1 MKKGLLSL
9 ILVMFVITL
18 PTKLWAADVNIKV
31 YPTKEQKI
39 TGFGAACCDGAI
51 KPYGDDTQPVSLLY
65 GTESKIGLNI
75 MRMEISPHFASQA
88 DGWGDYDWNGSLPSA
103 KIVKQRG
110 GIVFGTPWSPP
121 ADYKTNGS
129 ILGGK
134 SDDQGNVEGK
144 LREDCYDKF
153 FPWLNSFLE
162 WMHNNGVDVDAVSI
176 QNEPDWWVS
185 YSGCLYDPEDQV
197 NLVKNYAHML
207 DRETYKGVRLISA
220 EPLAFN
226 PTYSNMLLRDSTTR
240 KHIDIIAGH
249 LYGDPPLNN
258 MKSAATLAR
267 QYDKEVWM
275 TEHSVSDNIGNRLP
289 NWHEQLLFAEEL
301 NESMLAGCTAYIYW
315 SMRAPWAFVGTGDS
329 QYGTENKEN
338 ELLPRAFVM
347 SHFSKHLTGSTRLTT
362 SEDMTSGSEAASEF
376 SAYIKGDSL
385 IVIAIDTTGVAKN
398 IQITLP
404 YKVKSGMRYLST
416 SNESLYQKEAIA
428 IAEPIDELTLDIPAG
443 SLSTFIFQIGHE
455 PYAVLDGTTLTFY
468 YDDQKEARGG
478 MDVGPFTVPGD
489 RRWESVAAS
498 VTTVKFD
505 ESMANCTSLTSTA
518 YWFYGFQTLTTVTG
532 IGNLKT
538 DNVTDMQYM
547 FHDCNVLTSIDVT
560 GFNTTNVTNMRGMF
574 YKCQQLQSIDLSSF
588 NTALVTDMSW
598 MFYGC
603 NALTKIYAGS
613 EWTAEGVVTD
623 EDNAMFM
630 NCTKLVG
637 GAGTT
642 YDETHADHTYAHI
655 DGGPNS
661 QTPGYFTAKSTASNL
676 EIFSVDKTVTYVP
689 NQSITPTPSITM
701 TPGNDAEWLTDLAI
715 GLTNTTTGESDDPLQ
730 FTASIYYPNST
741 ETFSFLDALRGT
753 LNPKDGDLTTNS
765 ETGEVTNSGKVYNP
779 SDKNLPKSG
788 AYIIYEALQNG
799 SLIIPIRVTA
809 DKSLFVVTAD
819 GSLVLDMQFKDAAGT
834 TQVFKTDPLCSVSS
848 EYISGFISLNVE
860 AGQKY
865 YVFCNASRPRIAGY
879 IFSPDPITID
889 PATMADVKSVL
900 NTEPYAVLDGTTLYF
915 YYDDQKSARGGMDIG
930 PFASSSD
937 RGWDGYV
944 ENIKSVEFDQSFSN
958 CTSITSTALW
968 FVNCYQLETITNLN
982 YLNTENVTSMK
993 EMFSDCSGLTSLDVS
1008 NFNTGKVTDMYHL
1021 FSNCQQV
1028 TSLDVKDFNTAN
1040 VTNMGHMFAGCSEL
1054 TSLDVRNFNT
1064 SNVTDMEQMFYNCSK
1079 VTNLDLSN
1087 FNTSN
1092 VTTMYQMFVNCSGL
1106 TRLDLGKFNTS
1117 NVTNMGE
1124 MFTGCSGLTYLNLSS
1139 FNTSQVTYMGGMFNN
1154 CSSLTSLDV
1163 SNFNTSNVTNM
1174 FGLFLG
1180 CKQLTTLDLSNFE
1193 TTKTTDM
1200 SVMFASASQ
1209 LKTIYVGSGWN
1220 VSNVRLSDN
1229 MFLNCASLVG
1239 GAGTVFDENHVD
1251 HTYARID
1258 GGTSAPGYFTE
1269 KNAANPSTDEHNLYP
1284 AKNIVWDDIT
1294 WKNAHN
1300 SRDKDNNYMPFLM
1313 GSGLGY
1319 KTLLAES
1326 FYSEEQ
1332 GANITRPYYTY
1343 VDYEAGETGVPGYGL
1358 YYRFTPKTSGQ
1369 LRFNTWVNKGNRKT
1383 FVVKGSTGAA
1393 LEPYVDYTFDGYVNG
1408 QNNITDGVSYP
1419 IYFTADEI
1427 KARHDESGTV
1437 NKYVVDKGNQIFW
1450 GWITLN
1456 VEAGESYY
1464 IYQQTSQLGFGG
1476 YDFIP
1481 TGGTAESYVSC
1492 IRSTT
1497 DDTFALSSEFAAVVD
1512 ENGKATNVT
1521 ERGSFV
1527 RFGTTNMDVEALG
1540 SSTPISVEADLDIQ
1554 PYAVLSD
1561 NNTVL
1566 TFYYDDQ
1573 KSARGGMDI
1582 GPFAYLEHGFG
1593 ESQRPWHDVRESIVY
1608 AVIDPSMSQYT
1619 SLVSTGWWFYGCKNL
1634 KSVSGWE
1641 NLYPL
1646 NIVDMWGTFEY
1657 CSSLPSDPAA
1667 GGPDFSNFY
1676 SNSLKRTVAMFHGC
1690 TSMTSLDLSA
1700 LNTSNV
1706 TENEGMFEGC
1716 TALTTIYVGS
1726 GWDMSN
1732 ATDNW
1737 VDNMFSGCTSLVG
1750 GAGTRYDANNIGT
1763 SYAHIDGG
1771 VDNPGYLTELIRKPL
1786 TAADYFEWTGM
1797 KANATKKSESPYP
1810 NCYYILGQSA
1820 EIPYGEPDVNPYTYA
1835 DVSMY
1840 DRLEVTATGN
1850 TPRIL
1855 LNRDSV
1861 GGQWNEDESLSHM
1874 IESTQRGWS
1883 SKYFSHSGNVW
1894 TVDLKQIVADKGFA
1908 HLNAIKGDSWS
1919 AVTVIKIELV
1929 KINSTATAGN
1939 ATFDDHLGVLTVEGD
1954 LTMQQAVEQAGGR
1967 QPIAER
1973 IRSIVWN
1980 SSVVLTESDLD
1991 GFTNPNMLIFVG
2003 NKDKTTLT
2011 RNNVVIEG
2019 KARKVV
2025 LSDVASGNGD
2035 FWCPQEFFAD
2045 SIIYT
2050 HNYKQA
2056 TEIGVSRGWETIALP
2071 FDVQTITHEKNGVI
2085 APFGSSASDKHFW
2098 LRTLVDEQGLARAT
2112 KIEANHAY
2120 LISMPNNGKYPAEYN
2135 LAGNVTFATA
2145 GVVVPETI
2153 YRASQL
2159 TTDNG
2164 RIILMPNFLR
2174 LYASEYYYVLNVG
2187 EARGG
2192 HPEGSVFE
2200 VNYREALPFQAF
2212 TYHEGNQNPS
2222 RFISLDELMEGTTGI
2237 ETIEQPQWSGAEQ
2250 WWSIDGRKLN
2260 GKPSQKGV
2268 YIRNGK
2274 KVVVKATF

>member
-1 MKKGLLSL
+1 MKHTKIYHITARFLL
-9 ILVMFVITL
+9 
-18 PTKLWAADVNIKV
+18 
-31 YPTKEQKI
+31 
-39 TGFGAACCDGAI
+39 
-51 KPYGDDTQPVSLLY
+51 
-65 GTESKIGLNI
+65 
-75 MRMEISPHFASQA
+75 
-88 DGWGDYDWNGSLPSA
+88 
-103 KIVKQRG
+103 
-110 GIVFGTPWSPP
+110 
-121 ADYKTNGS
+121 
-129 ILGGK
+129 
-134 SDDQGNVEGK
+134 
-144 LREDCYDKF
+144 
-153 FPWLNSFLE
+153 
-162 WMHNNGVDVDAVSI
+162 
-176 QNEPDWWVS
+176 
-185 YSGCLYDPEDQV
+185 
-197 NLVKNYAHML
+197 
-207 DRETYKGVRLISA
+207 
-220 EPLAFN
+220 
-226 PTYSNMLLRDSTTR
+226 
-240 KHIDIIAGH
+240 
-249 LYGDPPLNN
+249 
-258 MKSAATLAR
+258 AATLLAVSWTSATAAETAVPYAR
-267 QYDKEVWM
+267 IENDELVFYYDG
-275 TEHSVSDNIGNRLP
+275 NITDTDWAIVGFQNPESRG
-289 NWHEQLLFAEEL
+289 WHESASSIAGVRFDDSFKSYAPTVASYWFYGMSQVQTIDLSEIDMSQL
-301 NESMLAGCTAYIYW
+301 
-315 SMRAPWAFVGTGDS
+315 
-329 QYGTENKEN
+329 TEADGMFQNC
-338 ELLPRAFVM
+338 
-347 SHFSKHLTGSTRLTT
+347 TRLTT
-362 SEDMTSGSEAASEF
+362 IYVNESWPAAEATVTPGGSTSSVTGVDMFNGCRSLVGGSNTAYDGQYTGYSYAHIDGGVDYPGYFTAKSTSVDPNFHIYICFGQSNMEGNAQWEAQDEGNVDSRFQMLATCDFTSPQRSMGNWYTAECPIVSPDGRLGPTDYFGRTMVANLPNNKIGVIAVAMGGSPIEAFDKDLYQQKIADNSNEWWALLAQRHYGGNPYGRIIEMAKKAQEVGVIKGILLHQGESNNADPNWPTMVKKIYEDMLTDLGLQAAEVPLFVGEMLYEDMGGGCYAHNTIIEKIPEVIPTGHVVSAKGLPGNNTDVWHF
-376 SAYIKGDSL
+376 SAAGYRTFGK
-385 IVIAIDTTGVAKN
+385 
-398 IQITLP
+398 
-404 YKVKSGMRYLST
+404 RYA
-416 SNESLYQKEAIA
+416 KEALNVVYNINP
-428 IAEPIDELTLDIPAG
+428 EIDDPYLA
-443 SLSTFIFQIGHE
+443 E
-455 PYAVLDGTTLTFY
+455 PYAALNDNNTTVTFY
-468 YDDQKEARGG
+468 YDGKKTSRSNVRDYESWRTNRIEHNLAKEVNDVVVTLSDNVVASSQSIVVDLAQQEFTNQQLLNDVSITLTDGTTITFCNYEGSNNPTFYTATNGVRFYAKNYMTIRSSASPIAKVVLTCDSYNGTAYVGNEQLYGSAIGPSLTIKNDYDSNSGGTQLRVKTIEIFYAQDNLAR
-478 MDVGPFTVPGD
+478 
-489 RRWESVAAS
+489 E
-498 VTTVKFD
+498 VKNVVFD
-505 ESMANCTSLTSTA
+505 ESFANYTTLTSTNGL
-518 YWFYGFQTLTTVTG
+518 FKGLESLESISG
-532 IGNLKT
+532 LENLKT
-538 DNVTDMQYM
+538 DNVTDMADM
-547 FHDCNVLTSIDVT
+547 FHACLSLTSLDLRALKT
-560 GFNTTNVTNMRGMF
+560 DNVTDMHTMF
-574 YKCQQLQSIDLSSF
+574 LACSSLSSLNLNSF
-588 NTALVTDMSW
+588 NTAKVTNMNGMFYNCSSLTSLNLSGFKTDNVTRMDW
-598 MFYGC
+598 MFYG
-603 NALTKIYAGS
+603 
-613 EWTAEGVVTD
+613 
-623 EDNAMFM
+623 
-630 NCTKLVG
+630 
-637 GAGTT
+637 
-642 YDETHADHTYAHI
+642 
-655 DGGPNS
+655 
-661 QTPGYFTAKSTASNL
+661 
-676 EIFSVDKTVTYVP
+676 
-689 NQSITPTPSITM
+689 
-701 TPGNDAEWLTDLAI
+701 
-715 GLTNTTTGESDDPLQ
+715 
-730 FTASIYYPNST
+730 
-741 ETFSFLDALRGT
+741 
-753 LNPKDGDLTTNS
+753 
-765 ETGEVTNSGKVYNP
+765 
-779 SDKNLPKSG
+779 
-788 AYIIYEALQNG
+788 
-799 SLIIPIRVTA
+799 
-809 DKSLFVVTAD
+809 
-819 GSLVLDMQFKDAAGT
+819 
-834 TQVFKTDPLCSVSS
+834 
-848 EYISGFISLNVE
+848 
-860 AGQKY
+860 
-865 YVFCNASRPRIAGY
+865 
-879 IFSPDPITID
+879 
-889 PATMADVKSVL
+889 
-900 NTEPYAVLDGTTLYF
+900 
-915 YYDDQKSARGGMDIG
+915 
-930 PFASSSD
+930 
-937 RGWDGYV
+937 
-944 ENIKSVEFDQSFSN
+944 
-958 CTSITSTALW
+958 
-968 FVNCYQLETITNLN
+968 
-982 YLNTENVTSMK
+982 
-993 EMFSDCSGLTSLDVS
+993 CSGLTSLDLK
-1008 NFNTGKVTDMYHL
+1008 NFNTV
-1021 FSNCQQV
+1021 
-1028 TSLDVKDFNTAN
+1028 
-1040 VTNMGHMFAGCSEL
+1040 
-1054 TSLDVRNFNT
+1054 
-1064 SNVTDMEQMFYNCSK
+1064 NVTDMTFMFDGCSSLK
-1079 VTNLDLSN
+1079 SLDVSG
-1087 FNTSN
+1087 FKTDN
-1092 VTTMYQMFVNCSGL
+1092 VTRMH
-1106 TRLDLGKFNTS
+1106 
-1117 NVTNMGE
+1117 
-1124 MFTGCSGLTYLNLSS
+1124 
-1139 FNTSQVTYMGGMFNN
+1139 GMFFN

-1163 SNFNTSNVTNM
+1163 SHFNTQNVTDMGGMFSFCTSLTSLDVTGFNTQNVTNVAMM
-1174 FGLFLG
+1174 FNG
-1180 CKQLTTLDLSNFE
+1180 CSSLTTLNLSGFKTYNVTEMGGMFFACSGLTSLDLSGFN
-1193 TTKTTDM
+1193 TTNVMNMQGMFYGCFGLTSLDLSSFNTAKVTDM
-1200 SVMFASASQ
+1200 ENMFYDCSN
-1209 LKTIYVGSGWN
+1209 LTTIYVGNGWSTTN
-1220 VSNVRLSDN
+1220 VTESAE
-1229 MFLNCASLVG
+1229 MFNGCTSLEG
-1239 GAGTVFDENHVD
+1239 GAGTTYDAS
-1251 HTYARID
+1251 HTDAEYARID
-1258 GGTSAPGYFTE
+1258 GGTSAPGYFTD
-1269 KNAANPSTDEHNLYP
+1269 KNATNPSTDEHNLYP
-1284 AKNIVWDDIT
+1284 AKNIVWGDIT

-1358 YYRFTPKTSGQ
+1358 YYKFTPKTSGQ

-1383 FVVKGSTGAA
+1383 FVVKESTGAA
-1393 LEPYVDYTFDGYVNG
+1393 LEPYVDYTFDGYVTG

-1481 TGGTAESYVSC
+1481 TGGTTESYVSC

-1716 TALTTIYVGS
+1716 SALTTIYVGS

-1737 VDNMFSGCTSLVG
+1737 IDNMFSGCTSLVG

-1835 DVSMY
+1835 DLSAY

-1861 GGQWNEDESLSHM
+1861 GGQWNEDEALSHM

-1939 ATFDDHLGVLTVEGD
+1939 STFDDHLGVLTVEGD

-1967 QPIAER
+1967 QPLAER
-1973 IRSIVWN
+1973 ITSLIWN

-2019 KARKVV
+2019 RARKVV
-2025 LSDVASGNGD
+2025 LRDVASGNGD
-2035 FWCPQEFFAD
+2035 FHCPQEFFAD

-2174 LYASEYYYVLNVG
+2174 NDATPYYYVLNVG

-2200 VNYREALPFQAF
+2200 VNYREVLPFQAF
-2212 TYHEGNQNPS
+2212 TYHEGGQNPS

>member
-1 MKKGLLSL
+1 MRRLFLFLWL
-9 ILVMFVITL
+9 IALPGILAMAQSTL
-18 PTKLWAADVNIKV
+18 PAQQCEVWFDDSYTSVQHFAVTSNRVELNISIAELPIGLHSCSIRLQNDEGQWGGITRQLFYNAPENAIAGYEYWIDQDYANHQMVTQRTAPSTLAIDLSTLTAGLHYLNFRMLGADNEKGGLARYMFYYQPSAANLQAVEYWIDEDTSSAQRQQVTEGSVTFSFDISTLSTGSHTLNVQGITPSGAYASLQNFDFDVTENSTAPYARILNDTLTFYYDENKTDKDYTIETFQNPQECPWYQSAASIKGV
-31 YPTKEQKI
+31 TFTESFKNYTPTSTAFWFYGMEQLETLDLSNLTMTNVTNTSGMFTNCSALTTI
-39 TGFGAACCDGAI
+39 TVNDTWPAQNGAEGTVSPDGSTSSVTGSDMFNGCRSLKGGAGTEYDDSHVDYAYAHI
-51 KPYGDDTQPVSLLY
+51 DGGENNPGYFTASSTSDGWVTNGNFEGDDYSSFVYKLNGEETEIAVTAQDVVTDSEDATNHCLKVTTSPYPQNSWDCQFFVKFNKAIPKGETIHISLRAKASDAVNMAY
-65 GTESKIGLNI
+65 EQQEEPFVYITTEGTLDLSTTWNTYQL
-75 MRMEISPHFASQA
+75 EITSQSDSFKTLA
-88 DGWGDYDWNGSLPSA
+88 FHLDGREKEKVDFYFDDITVTVDG
-103 KIVKQRG
+103 VQ
-110 GIVFGTPWSPP
+110 
-121 ADYKTNGS
+121 TNG
-129 ILGGK
+129 
-134 SDDQGNVEGK
+134 E
-144 LREDCYDKF
+144 
-153 FPWLNSFLE
+153 
-162 WMHNNGVDVDAVSI
+162 
-176 QNEPDWWVS
+176 
-185 YSGCLYDPEDQV
+185 
-197 NLVKNYAHML
+197 
-207 DRETYKGVRLISA
+207 
-220 EPLAFN
+220 
-226 PTYSNMLLRDSTTR
+226 
-240 KHIDIIAGH
+240 
-249 LYGDPPLNN
+249 
-258 MKSAATLAR
+258 
-267 QYDKEVWM
+267 
-275 TEHSVSDNIGNRLP
+275 
-289 NWHEQLLFAEEL
+289 
-301 NESMLAGCTAYIYW
+301 
-315 SMRAPWAFVGTGDS
+315 
-329 QYGTENKEN
+329 
-338 ELLPRAFVM
+338 
-347 SHFSKHLTGSTRLTT
+347 
-362 SEDMTSGSEAASEF
+362 
-376 SAYIKGDSL
+376 
-385 IVIAIDTTGVAKN
+385 
-398 IQITLP
+398 
-404 YKVKSGMRYLST
+404 
-416 SNESLYQKEAIA
+416 
-428 IAEPIDELTLDIPAG
+428 
-443 SLSTFIFQIGHE
+443 E
-455 PYAVLDGTTLTFY
+455 PYAVLSDNGSVVTDSEGTTLSGKTLTFY
-468 YDDQKEARGG
+468 YDDQKVVRGG
-478 MDVGPFTVPGD
+478 MEVKPFQIGTYNGVWGVNSGWND
-489 RRWESVAAS
+489 QAKAI
-498 VTTVKFD
+498 TTVEFD
-505 ESMANCTSLTSTA
+505 ESFANCTTLTSTD
-518 YWFYGFQTLTTVTG
+518 YWFYSFSNLTTVRN
-532 IGNLKT
+532 IENLKT
-538 DNVTDMQYM
+538 
-547 FHDCNVLTSIDVT
+547 
-560 GFNTTNVTNMRGMF
+560 
-574 YKCQQLQSIDLSSF
+574 
-588 NTALVTDMSW
+588 
-598 MFYGC
+598 
-603 NALTKIYAGS
+603 
-613 EWTAEGVVTD
+613 
-623 EDNAMFM
+623 
-630 NCTKLVG
+630 
-637 GAGTT
+637 
-642 YDETHADHTYAHI
+642 
-655 DGGPNS
+655 P
-661 QTPGYFTAKSTASNL
+661 
-676 EIFSVDKTVTYVP
+676 
-689 NQSITPTPSITM
+689 
-701 TPGNDAEWLTDLAI
+701 
-715 GLTNTTTGESDDPLQ
+715 
-730 FTASIYYPNST
+730 
-741 ETFSFLDALRGT
+741 
-753 LNPKDGDLTTNS
+753 
-765 ETGEVTNSGKVYNP
+765 
-779 SDKNLPKSG
+779 
-788 AYIIYEALQNG
+788 
-799 SLIIPIRVTA
+799 
-809 DKSLFVVTAD
+809 
-819 GSLVLDMQFKDAAGT
+819 
-834 TQVFKTDPLCSVSS
+834 
-848 EYISGFISLNVE
+848 
-860 AGQKY
+860 
-865 YVFCNASRPRIAGY
+865 
-879 IFSPDPITID
+879 
-889 PATMADVKSVL
+889 
-900 NTEPYAVLDGTTLYF
+900 
-915 YYDDQKSARGGMDIG
+915 
-930 PFASSSD
+930 
-937 RGWDGYV
+937 
-944 ENIKSVEFDQSFSN
+944 
-958 CTSITSTALW
+958 
-968 FVNCYQLETITNLN
+968 
-982 YLNTENVTSMK
+982 
-993 EMFSDCSGLTSLDVS
+993 
-1008 NFNTGKVTDMYHL
+1008 
-1021 FSNCQQV
+1021 
-1028 TSLDVKDFNTAN
+1028 
-1040 VTNMGHMFAGCSEL
+1040 
-1054 TSLDVRNFNT
+1054 
-1064 SNVTDMEQMFYNCSK
+1064 
-1079 VTNLDLSN
+1079 
-1087 FNTSN
+1087 N
-1092 VTTMYQMFVNCSGL
+1092 VTTMECMFG
-1106 TRLDLGKFNTS
+1106 
-1117 NVTNMGE
+1117 
-1124 MFTGCSGLTYLNLSS
+1124 Y
-1139 FNTSQVTYMGGMFNN
+1139 
-1154 CSSLTSLDV
+1154 CSSLTSLDL
-1163 SNFNTSNVTNM
+1163 SSLNTDNVTSLYGM
-1174 FGLFLG
+1174 FLECTSL
-1180 CKQLTTLDLSNFE
+1180 KTLDLSGFNTSKVTNMNQLFYPC
-1193 TTKTTDM
+1193 
-1200 SVMFASASQ
+1200 SS
-1209 LKTIYVGSGWN
+1209 LKTIYVGSGWSTEAVTEGN
-1220 VSNVRLSDN
+1220 YIFNG
-1229 MFLNCASLVG
+1229 CTSLVG
-1239 GAGTVFDENHVD
+1239 GAGTRYDSNHVD
-1251 HTYARID
+1251 KTYARID
-1258 GGTSAPGYFTE
+1258 GGTSAPGYFT
-1269 KNAANPSTDEHNLYP
+1269 
-1284 AKNIVWDDIT
+1284 V
-1294 WKNAHN
+1294 
-1300 SRDKDNNYMPFLM
+1300 
-1313 GSGLGY
+1313 
-1319 KTLLAES
+1319 KT
-1326 FYSEEQ
+1326 
-1332 GANITRPYYTY
+1332 TT
-1343 VDYEAGETGVPGYGL
+1343 T
-1358 YYRFTPKTSGQ
+1358 TP
-1369 LRFNTWVNKGNRKT
+1369 
-1383 FVVKGSTGAA
+1383 
-1393 LEPYVDYTFDGYVNG
+1393 E
-1408 QNNITDGVSYP
+1408 
-1419 IYFTADEI
+1419 
-1427 KARHDESGTV
+1427 
-1437 NKYVVDKGNQIFW
+1437 
-1450 GWITLN
+1450 
-1456 VEAGESYY
+1456 
-1464 IYQQTSQLGFGG
+1464 
-1476 YDFIP
+1476 
-1481 TGGTAESYVSC
+1481 
-1492 IRSTT
+1492 
-1497 DDTFALSSEFAAVVD
+1497 
-1512 ENGKATNVT
+1512 
-1521 ERGSFV
+1521 
-1527 RFGTTNMDVEALG
+1527 
-1540 SSTPISVEADLDIQ
+1540 
-1554 PYAVLSD
+1554 PYAVLSN

-1646 NIVDMWGTFEY
+1646 NIVDMWGTFED

-1771 VDNPGYLTELIRKPL
+1771 IDNPGYLTELIRKPL

-1929 KINSTATAGN
+1929 KINSTATAGT
-1939 ATFDDHLGVLTVEGD
+1939 ATFDDHLGVLIVEGD

>member
-1 MKKGLLSL
+1 MKHTKIYHITARFLLAA
-9 ILVMFVITL
+9 ILLAVSWTSA
-18 PTKLWAADVNIKV
+18 KAAETV
-31 YPTKEQKI
+31 
-39 TGFGAACCDGAI
+39 AAYAVLSDNNTVLTF
-51 KPYGDDTQPVSLLY
+51 YYDDQINSRGGMSVQDLGWLQMSSSVTSVQFDR
-65 GTESKIGLNI
+65 T
-75 MRMEISPHFASQA
+75 FASYSPESTSYWFSEMSQLQA
-88 DGWGDYDWNGSLPSA
+88 LDLSNLNMASVTNTDGMFMNSSRLTTIIVNDTWPAAESAMTPDGSSGVSGAEMFNGCRSLVGGAGTTYDAQHIDYSYAHIDGGVDDPGYFTDAAGSAEAYAAFNSDYTVLTFYYDNQKAFRNGMDLGP
-103 KIVKQRG
+103 
-110 GIVFGTPWSPP
+110 FPN
-121 ADYKTNGS
+121 ADYRGWNSYAGNITKVVFDSSMDSYTGLTSTASWFWEFTNLEEVVDIKYLHTDNVTSMDGMFG
-129 ILGGK
+129 IWGG
-134 SDDQGNVEGK
+134 
-144 LREDCYDKF
+144 
-153 FPWLNSFLE
+153 
-162 WMHNNGVDVDAVSI
+162 
-176 QNEPDWWVS
+176 
-185 YSGCLYDPEDQV
+185 
-197 NLVKNYAHML
+197 
-207 DRETYKGVRLISA
+207 
-220 EPLAFN
+220 
-226 PTYSNMLLRDSTTR
+226 
-240 KHIDIIAGH
+240 
-249 LYGDPPLNN
+249 
-258 MKSAATLAR
+258 
-267 QYDKEVWM
+267 
-275 TEHSVSDNIGNRLP
+275 
-289 NWHEQLLFAEEL
+289 
-301 NESMLAGCTAYIYW
+301 
-315 SMRAPWAFVGTGDS
+315 
-329 QYGTENKEN
+329 
-338 ELLPRAFVM
+338 
-347 SHFSKHLTGSTRLTT
+347 TGSTPYTGKLPAV
-362 SEDMTSGSEAASEF
+362 DMTHFNTSKVVNMNGIFSNCAAITALDLSSFDTSSVTDMSAMFSGCTGLRTISVGSGWTTAKVTNSSMMFQDCTSLVGGAGTTYDASHTDV
-376 SAYIKGDSL
+376 AY
-385 IVIAIDTTGVAKN
+385 AHIDG
-398 IQITLP
+398 
-404 YKVKSGMRYLST
+404 GT
-416 SNESLYQKEAIA
+416 SNPGY
-428 IAEPIDELTLDIPAG
+428 LTGNGTSVA
-443 SLSTFIFQIGHE
+443 E

-468 YDDQKEARGG
+468 YDNQKSARNG
-478 MDVGPFTVPGD
+478 MSVGPFSIPGD
-489 RRWESVAAS
+489 RQWESSAAS

-574 YKCQQLQSIDLSSF
+574 YKCQQLQSLDLSSF

-603 NALTKIYAGS
+603 NALTKIIAGS

-642 YDETHADHTYAHI
+642 YDETHADHTYARI
-655 DGGPNS
+655 DGGTS
-661 QTPGYFTAKSTASNL
+661 APGYFTDKNTSDGWVNNGNFEGNDYSCFVYKLNGEETEIAVTAQDVVTDSEDATNHCLKVTTSPYPQNSWDCQFFVKFNKAIPKGETIHISLRAKASDAVNMAYEQQEEPFVYITTEGGLDLSTTWNTYQL
-676 EIFSVDKTVTYVP
+676 EITS
-689 NQSITPTPSITM
+689 QSDS
-701 TPGNDAEWLTDLAI
+701 
-715 GLTNTTTGESDDPLQ
+715 
-730 FTASIYYPNST
+730 
-741 ETFSFLDALRGT
+741 
-753 LNPKDGDLTTNS
+753 
-765 ETGEVTNSGKVYNP
+765 
-779 SDKNLPKSG
+779 
-788 AYIIYEALQNG
+788 
-799 SLIIPIRVTA
+799 
-809 DKSLFVVTAD
+809 
-819 GSLVLDMQFKDAAGT
+819 
-834 TQVFKTDPLCSVSS
+834 FKTLA
-848 EYISGFISLNVE
+848 FHLN
-860 AGQKY
+860 
-865 YVFCNASRPRIAGY
+865 GY
-879 IFSPDPITID
+879 EKEHVDFYFDDITITLD
-889 PATMADVKSVL
+889 SKV
-900 NTEPYAVLDGTTLYF
+900 EPYAVLTDNGSVVTDGEGTTLSGKTLTF
-915 YYDDQKSARGGMDIG
+915 YYDDQKAVRGGMEVKPFQIG
-930 PFASSSD
+930 TYNGVWGVNS
-937 RGWDGYV
+937 GWS
-944 ENIKSVEFDQSFSN
+944 EHCKAITTVEFDESFANCTTLTSTDYWFYSFSN
-958 CTSITSTALW
+958 
-968 FVNCYQLETITNLN
+968 
-982 YLNTENVTSMK
+982 
-993 EMFSDCSGLTSLDVS
+993 LT
-1008 NFNTGKVTDMYHL
+1008 T
-1021 FSNCQQV
+1021 
-1028 TSLDVKDFNTAN
+1028 
-1040 VTNMGHMFAGCSEL
+1040 
-1054 TSLDVRNFNT
+1054 VRNI
-1064 SNVTDMEQMFYNCSK
+1064 E
-1079 VTNLDLSN
+1079 NLK
-1087 FNTSN
+1087 TPN
-1092 VTTMYQMFVNCSGL
+1092 VTTMECMFG
-1106 TRLDLGKFNTS
+1106 
-1117 NVTNMGE
+1117 
-1124 MFTGCSGLTYLNLSS
+1124 Y
-1139 FNTSQVTYMGGMFNN
+1139 
-1154 CSSLTSLDV
+1154 CSSLTSLDL
-1163 SNFNTSNVTNM
+1163 SSLNTDNVTSLYGM
-1174 FGLFLG
+1174 FLECTSL
-1180 CKQLTTLDLSNFE
+1180 KTLDLSGFNTSKVTNMNQLFYPC
-1193 TTKTTDM
+1193 
-1200 SVMFASASQ
+1200 SS
-1209 LKTIYVGSGWN
+1209 LKTIYVGSGWSTEAVTEGN
-1220 VSNVRLSDN
+1220 YIFNG
-1229 MFLNCASLVG
+1229 CTSLVG
-1239 GAGTVFDENHVD
+1239 GAGTRYDSNHVD
-1251 HTYARID
+1251 KTYARID
-1258 GGTSAPGYFTE
+1258 GGTSAPGYFT
-1269 KNAANPSTDEHNLYP
+1269 
-1284 AKNIVWDDIT
+1284 V
-1294 WKNAHN
+1294 
-1300 SRDKDNNYMPFLM
+1300 
-1313 GSGLGY
+1313 
-1319 KTLLAES
+1319 KT
-1326 FYSEEQ
+1326 
-1332 GANITRPYYTY
+1332 TT
-1343 VDYEAGETGVPGYGL
+1343 T
-1358 YYRFTPKTSGQ
+1358 TP
-1369 LRFNTWVNKGNRKT
+1369 
-1383 FVVKGSTGAA
+1383 
-1393 LEPYVDYTFDGYVNG
+1393 E
-1408 QNNITDGVSYP
+1408 
-1419 IYFTADEI
+1419 
-1427 KARHDESGTV
+1427 
-1437 NKYVVDKGNQIFW
+1437 
-1450 GWITLN
+1450 
-1456 VEAGESYY
+1456 
-1464 IYQQTSQLGFGG
+1464 
-1476 YDFIP
+1476 
-1481 TGGTAESYVSC
+1481 
-1492 IRSTT
+1492 
-1497 DDTFALSSEFAAVVD
+1497 
-1512 ENGKATNVT
+1512 
-1521 ERGSFV
+1521 
-1527 RFGTTNMDVEALG
+1527 
-1540 SSTPISVEADLDIQ
+1540 
-1554 PYAVLSD
+1554 PYAVLSN

-1716 TALTTIYVGS
+1716 SALTTIYVGS

-1737 VDNMFSGCTSLVG
+1737 IDNMFSGCTSLVG

-1835 DVSMY
+1835 DLSAY

-1861 GGQWNEDESLSHM
+1861 GGQWNEDEALSHM

-1939 ATFDDHLGVLTVEGD
+1939 ATFDDHLGVLIVEGD
-1954 LTMQQAVEQAGGR
+1954 LTMQQACEQAGGR

-1973 IRSIVWN
+1973 ITSLIWN

-2222 RFISLDELMEGTTGI
+2222 RFISLDELMEGITGI

>member
-1 MKKGLLSL
+1 MKHTKIYHITARFLLAA
-9 ILVMFVITL
+9 ILL
-18 PTKLWAADVNIKV
+18 A
-31 YPTKEQKI
+31 
-39 TGFGAACCDGAI
+39 
-51 KPYGDDTQPVSLLY
+51 VSW
-65 GTESKIGLNI
+65 T
-75 MRMEISPHFASQA
+75 
-88 DGWGDYDWNGSLPSA
+88 SA
-103 KIVKQRG
+103 K
-110 GIVFGTPWSPP
+110 
-121 ADYKTNGS
+121 A
-129 ILGGK
+129 
-134 SDDQGNVEGK
+134 
-144 LREDCYDKF
+144 
-153 FPWLNSFLE
+153 
-162 WMHNNGVDVDAVSI
+162 A
-176 QNEPDWWVS
+176 
-185 YSGCLYDPEDQV
+185 
-197 NLVKNYAHML
+197 
-207 DRETYKGVRLISA
+207 ETV
-220 EPLAFN
+220 
-226 PTYSNMLLRDSTTR
+226 
-240 KHIDIIAGH
+240 
-249 LYGDPPLNN
+249 
-258 MKSAATLAR
+258 AA
-267 QYDKEVWM
+267 
-275 TEHSVSDNIGNRLP
+275 
-289 NWHEQLLFAEEL
+289 
-301 NESMLAGCTAYIYW
+301 
-315 SMRAPWAFVGTGDS
+315 
-329 QYGTENKEN
+329 
-338 ELLPRAFVM
+338 
-347 SHFSKHLTGSTRLTT
+347 
-362 SEDMTSGSEAASEF
+362 
-376 SAYIKGDSL
+376 
-385 IVIAIDTTGVAKN
+385 
-398 IQITLP
+398 
-404 YKVKSGMRYLST
+404 
-416 SNESLYQKEAIA
+416 
-428 IAEPIDELTLDIPAG
+428 
-443 SLSTFIFQIGHE
+443 
-455 PYAVLDGTTLTFY
+455 YAVLSDNNTVLTFY
-468 YDDQKEARGG
+468 YDDQINSRGG
-478 MDVGPFTVPGD
+478 MSVQDLGWLQMSSSVTSVQFD
-489 RRWESVAAS
+489 RTFASYSPESTSYWFSEMSQLQALDLSNLNMAS
-498 VTTVKFD
+498 VT
-505 ESMANCTSLTSTA
+505 N
-518 YWFYGFQTLTTVTG
+518 
-532 IGNLKT
+532 T
-538 DNVTDMQYM
+538 D
-547 FHDCNVLTSIDVT
+547 
-560 GFNTTNVTNMRGMF
+560 G
-574 YKCQQLQSIDLSSF
+574 
-588 NTALVTDMSW
+588 
-598 MFYGC
+598 
-603 NALTKIYAGS
+603 
-613 EWTAEGVVTD
+613 
-623 EDNAMFM
+623 MFM
-630 NCTKLVG
+630 NSSRLTTIIVNDTWPAAESAMTPDGSSGVSGADMFNGCRSLVG

-642 YDETHADHTYAHI
+642 YDAQHIDYSYAHI
-655 DGGPNS
+655 DGGVDN
-661 QTPGYFTAKSTASNL
+661 PGYFTAKST
-676 EIFSVDKTVTYVP
+676 SV
-689 NQSITPTPSITM
+689 
-701 TPGNDAEWLTDLAI
+701 A
-715 GLTNTTTGESDDPLQ
+715 
-730 FTASIYYPNST
+730 
-741 ETFSFLDALRGT
+741 
-753 LNPKDGDLTTNS
+753 
-765 ETGEVTNSGKVYNP
+765 
-779 SDKNLPKSG
+779 
-788 AYIIYEALQNG
+788 
-799 SLIIPIRVTA
+799 
-809 DKSLFVVTAD
+809 
-819 GSLVLDMQFKDAAGT
+819 
-834 TQVFKTDPLCSVSS
+834 
-848 EYISGFISLNVE
+848 
-860 AGQKY
+860 
-865 YVFCNASRPRIAGY
+865 
-879 IFSPDPITID
+879 
-889 PATMADVKSVL
+889 
-900 NTEPYAVLDGTTLYF
+900 EPYAVLDGTTLYF
-915 YYDDQKSARGGMDIG
+915 YYDDQKSSRGGMDINNSYISEG
-930 PFASSSD
+930 SVSPYGTAEVAIIDASFAN
-937 RGWDGYV
+937 YQP
-944 ENIKSVEFDQSFSN
+944 I
-958 CTSITSTALW
+958 STAYW
-968 FVNCYQLETITNLN
+968 FQKCSSLISIANIENLK
-982 YLNTENVTSMK
+982 TDAVTSMRS
-993 EMFSDCSGLTSLDVS
+993 MFRG
-1008 NFNTGKVTDMYHL
+1008 
-1021 FSNCQQV
+1021 
-1028 TSLDVKDFNTAN
+1028 
-1040 VTNMGHMFAGCSEL
+1040 
-1054 TSLDVRNFNT
+1054 
-1064 SNVTDMEQMFYNCSK
+1064 
-1079 VTNLDLSN
+1079 
-1087 FNTSN
+1087 
-1092 VTTMYQMFVNCSGL
+1092 
-1106 TRLDLGKFNTS
+1106 
-1117 NVTNMGE
+1117 
-1124 MFTGCSGLTYLNLSS
+1124 
-1139 FNTSQVTYMGGMFNN
+1139 
-1154 CSSLTSLDV
+1154 CSSLTSLDMRDFKTFVITDMSGMFYDCSSLTDLDLSSLNTRSVTDIRYMFFGCSGLTSLGLGGFNTENV
-1163 SNFNTSNVTNM
+1163 SEMLSVFEGCSSLTSLDLSSFNTQGVTSMTSMFRGCSNLTTIYVGSEWTVANVSESTDMFSGCTKLKGGAGTNFDASYIDKTYAHIDGGTSAPGYFTDKNTSDGWVTNGNFEGNDYSCFVYKLNGEETEIAVTAQDVVTDSEDATNHCLKVTTSPYPQNSWDCQFFVKFNKAIPKGETIHISLRAKASDAVNMAYEQQEEPFVYITTEGGLDLSTTWNTYQLEITSQSDSFKTLAFHLNGYEKEHVDFYFDDITITLDSKVEPYAVLTDNGSVVTDGEGTTLSGKTLTFYYDDQKAVRGGMEVKPFQIGTYNGVWGVNSGWSEHCKAITTVEFDESFANCTTLTSTDYWFYSFSNLTTVRNIENLKTPNVTTMECMFGYCSSLTSLDLSSLNTDNVTSLYGMFLECTSLTSLDLSGFNTSKVTNM
-1174 FGLFLG
+1174 NQLFYP
-1180 CKQLTTLDLSNFE
+1180 CS
-1193 TTKTTDM
+1193 
-1200 SVMFASASQ
+1200 S
-1209 LKTIYVGSGWN
+1209 LKTIYVGSGWSTEAVTEGN
-1220 VSNVRLSDN
+1220 YIFNG
-1229 MFLNCASLVG
+1229 CTSLVG
-1239 GAGTVFDENHVD
+1239 GAGTRYDSNHVD
-1251 HTYARID
+1251 KTYARID
-1258 GGTSAPGYFTE
+1258 GGTSAPGYFT
-1269 KNAANPSTDEHNLYP
+1269 
-1284 AKNIVWDDIT
+1284 V
-1294 WKNAHN
+1294 
-1300 SRDKDNNYMPFLM
+1300 
-1313 GSGLGY
+1313 
-1319 KTLLAES
+1319 KT
-1326 FYSEEQ
+1326 
-1332 GANITRPYYTY
+1332 TT
-1343 VDYEAGETGVPGYGL
+1343 T
-1358 YYRFTPKTSGQ
+1358 TP
-1369 LRFNTWVNKGNRKT
+1369 
-1383 FVVKGSTGAA
+1383 
-1393 LEPYVDYTFDGYVNG
+1393 E
-1408 QNNITDGVSYP
+1408 
-1419 IYFTADEI
+1419 
-1427 KARHDESGTV
+1427 
-1437 NKYVVDKGNQIFW
+1437 
-1450 GWITLN
+1450 
-1456 VEAGESYY
+1456 
-1464 IYQQTSQLGFGG
+1464 
-1476 YDFIP
+1476 
-1481 TGGTAESYVSC
+1481 
-1492 IRSTT
+1492 
-1497 DDTFALSSEFAAVVD
+1497 
-1512 ENGKATNVT
+1512 
-1521 ERGSFV
+1521 
-1527 RFGTTNMDVEALG
+1527 
-1540 SSTPISVEADLDIQ
+1540 
-1554 PYAVLSD
+1554 PYAVLSN

-1690 TSMTSLDLSA
+1690 TSMTNLDLSA

-1716 TALTTIYVGS
+1716 SALTTIYVGS

-1737 VDNMFSGCTSLVG
+1737 IDNMFSGCTSLVG

>member
-1 MKKGLLSL
+1 MAQS
-9 ILVMFVITL
+9 TL
-18 PTKLWAADVNIKV
+18 PAQQCEVWFDDSYTSVQHFAVTSNRVELNISIAELPIGLHSCSIRLQNDEGQWGGITRQLFYNAPENAIAGYEYWIDQDYANHQMVTQRTAPSTLAIDLSTLTAGLHYLNFRMLGADNEKGGLARYMFYYQPSAANLQAVEYWIDEDTSSAQRQQVTEGSVTFSFDISTLSTGSHTLNVQGITPSGAYASLQNFDFDVTENSTAPYARILNDTLTFYYDENKTDKDYTIETFQNPQECPWYQSAASIKGVTFTESFKNYTPTSTAFWFYGMEQLETLDLSNLTMTNVTNTSGMFTNCSALTTITVNDTWPAQNGAEGTVSPDGSTSSVTGSDMFNGCRSLKGGAGTEYDDSHVDYAYAHIDGGENNPGYFTASSTSDGWVNNGNFEGNDYSCFVYKLNGEETEIAVTAQDVVTDSEDATNHCLKVTTSPYPQNSWDCQFFVKFNKAIPKGETIHISLRAKASDAVNIAYEQQEEPFVYITTEGTLDLSTTWNTYQLEITSQSDSFKTLAFHLDGREKEKV
-31 YPTKEQKI
+31 DFYFDDI
-39 TGFGAACCDGAI
+39 TVTVDGV
-51 KPYGDDTQPVSLLY
+51 Q
-65 GTESKIGLNI
+65 
-75 MRMEISPHFASQA
+75 
-88 DGWGDYDWNGSLPSA
+88 
-103 KIVKQRG
+103 
-110 GIVFGTPWSPP
+110 
-121 ADYKTNGS
+121 TNG
-129 ILGGK
+129 
-134 SDDQGNVEGK
+134 E
-144 LREDCYDKF
+144 
-153 FPWLNSFLE
+153 
-162 WMHNNGVDVDAVSI
+162 
-176 QNEPDWWVS
+176 
-185 YSGCLYDPEDQV
+185 
-197 NLVKNYAHML
+197 
-207 DRETYKGVRLISA
+207 
-220 EPLAFN
+220 
-226 PTYSNMLLRDSTTR
+226 
-240 KHIDIIAGH
+240 
-249 LYGDPPLNN
+249 
-258 MKSAATLAR
+258 
-267 QYDKEVWM
+267 
-275 TEHSVSDNIGNRLP
+275 
-289 NWHEQLLFAEEL
+289 
-301 NESMLAGCTAYIYW
+301 
-315 SMRAPWAFVGTGDS
+315 
-329 QYGTENKEN
+329 
-338 ELLPRAFVM
+338 
-347 SHFSKHLTGSTRLTT
+347 
-362 SEDMTSGSEAASEF
+362 
-376 SAYIKGDSL
+376 
-385 IVIAIDTTGVAKN
+385 
-398 IQITLP
+398 
-404 YKVKSGMRYLST
+404 
-416 SNESLYQKEAIA
+416 
-428 IAEPIDELTLDIPAG
+428 
-443 SLSTFIFQIGHE
+443 E
-455 PYAVLDGTTLTFY
+455 PYAVLSDNGSVVTDSEGTTLSGKTLTFY
-468 YDDQKEARGG
+468 YDDQKAVRGG
-478 MDVGPFTVPGD
+478 MEVKPFQIGTYNGVWGVNSGWND
-489 RRWESVAAS
+489 QAKAI
-498 VTTVKFD
+498 TTVDFD
-505 ESMANCTSLTSTA
+505 ESFANCTTLTSTD
-518 YWFYGFQTLTTVTG
+518 YWFYSFSNLTTVRNTE
-532 IGNLKT
+532 NLKT
-538 DNVTDMQYM
+538 DNVTTMEGM
-547 FHDCNVLTSIDVT
+547 FGYCSSLTSLDLSSWNTSNVT
-560 GFNTTNVTNMRGMF
+560 DTYAMFMQCTGLKTLDLSGFNTSKVSIMNQMFLSCSSLKTIYVGSGWSTEAVTEGD
-574 YKCQQLQSIDLSSF
+574 YIF
-588 NTALVTDMSW
+588 N
-598 MFYGC
+598 GC
-603 NALTKIYAGS
+603 TS
-613 EWTAEGVVTD
+613 
-623 EDNAMFM
+623 
-630 NCTKLVG
+630 LVG

-642 YDETHADHTYAHI
+642 YD
-655 DGGPNS
+655 S
-661 QTPGYFTAKSTASNL
+661 
-676 EIFSVDKTVTYVP
+676 
-689 NQSITPTPSITM
+689 
-701 TPGNDAEWLTDLAI
+701 
-715 GLTNTTTGESDDPLQ
+715 
-730 FTASIYYPNST
+730 
-741 ETFSFLDALRGT
+741 
-753 LNPKDGDLTTNS
+753 
-765 ETGEVTNSGKVYNP
+765 
-779 SDKNLPKSG
+779 
-788 AYIIYEALQNG
+788 
-799 SLIIPIRVTA
+799 
-809 DKSLFVVTAD
+809 
-819 GSLVLDMQFKDAAGT
+819 
-834 TQVFKTDPLCSVSS
+834 
-848 EYISGFISLNVE
+848 
-860 AGQKY
+860 
-865 YVFCNASRPRIAGY
+865 
-879 IFSPDPITID
+879 
-889 PATMADVKSVL
+889 
-900 NTEPYAVLDGTTLYF
+900 
-915 YYDDQKSARGGMDIG
+915 
-930 PFASSSD
+930 
-937 RGWDGYV
+937 
-944 ENIKSVEFDQSFSN
+944 
-958 CTSITSTALW
+958 
-968 FVNCYQLETITNLN
+968 
-982 YLNTENVTSMK
+982 
-993 EMFSDCSGLTSLDVS
+993 
-1008 NFNTGKVTDMYHL
+1008 
-1021 FSNCQQV
+1021 
-1028 TSLDVKDFNTAN
+1028 
-1040 VTNMGHMFAGCSEL
+1040 
-1054 TSLDVRNFNT
+1054 
-1064 SNVTDMEQMFYNCSK
+1064 
-1079 VTNLDLSN
+1079 
-1087 FNTSN
+1087 
-1092 VTTMYQMFVNCSGL
+1092 
-1106 TRLDLGKFNTS
+1106 
-1117 NVTNMGE
+1117 
-1124 MFTGCSGLTYLNLSS
+1124 
-1139 FNTSQVTYMGGMFNN
+1139 
-1154 CSSLTSLDV
+1154 
-1163 SNFNTSNVTNM
+1163 
-1174 FGLFLG
+1174 
-1180 CKQLTTLDLSNFE
+1180 
-1193 TTKTTDM
+1193 
-1200 SVMFASASQ
+1200 
-1209 LKTIYVGSGWN
+1209 
-1220 VSNVRLSDN
+1220 
-1229 MFLNCASLVG
+1229 
-1239 GAGTVFDENHVD
+1239 NHVD
-1251 HTYARID
+1251 KTYARID

-1269 KNAANPSTDEHNLYP
+1269 GVSASIYVQADEAPYLYAFDADGNPLNGEFPGAIMTETQTVDGQVFWKTTIKNTIPF
-1284 AKNIVWDDIT
+1284 NINII
-1294 WKNAHN
+1294 
-1300 SRDKDNNYMPFLM
+1300 DKDLYRTREIYVVSDRYFVYSGSSNYTDVTDRYFNAPEIEISSLALPGNHNNWI
-1313 GSGLGY
+1313 
-1319 KTLLAES
+1319 KTQLFTAN
-1326 FYSEEQ
+1326 EQ
-1332 GANITRPYYTY
+1332 G
-1343 VDYEAGETGVPGYGL
+1343 
-1358 YYRFTPKTSGQ
+1358 
-1369 LRFNTWVNKGNRKT
+1369 
-1383 FVVKGSTGAA
+1383 
-1393 LEPYVDYTFDGYVNG
+1393 
-1408 QNNITDGVSYP
+1408 
-1419 IYFTADEI
+1419 
-1427 KARHDESGTV
+1427 
-1437 NKYVVDKGNQIFW
+1437 NKYTMEVDLTDVTLENNLFQFKLFANACAWLGNNALTIE
-1450 GWITLN
+1450 GP
-1456 VEAGESYY
+1456 SYL
-1464 IYQQTSQLGFGG
+1464 QSS
-1476 YDFIP
+1476 
-1481 TGGTAESYVSC
+1481 GGTNIYASDRNVVLDLASAPTRKFLLEATWNGGKQMEEGWTLK
-1492 IRSTT
+1492 I
-1497 DDTFALSSEFAAVVD
+1497 SEVQ
-1512 ENGKATNVT
+1512 ATP
-1521 ERGSFV
+1521 E
-1527 RFGTTNMDVEALG
+1527 
-1540 SSTPISVEADLDIQ
+1540 
-1554 PYAVLSD
+1554 PYAVLSN

-1646 NIVDMWGTFEY
+1646 NIVDMWGTFED

-1771 VDNPGYLTELIRKPL
+1771 IDNPGYLTELIRKPL

-1929 KINSTATAGN
+1929 KINSTATAGT
-1939 ATFDDHLGVLTVEGD
+1939 ATFDDHLGVLIVEGD

>member
-1 MKKGLLSL
+1 MRRLFLFLWL
-9 ILVMFVITL
+9 IALPGILAMAQSTL
-18 PTKLWAADVNIKV
+18 PAQQCEVWFDDSYTSVQHFAVTSNRVELNISIAELPIGLHSCSIRLQNDEGQWGGITRQLFYNAPENAIAGYEYWIDQDYANHQMVTQRTAPSTLAIDLSTLTAGLHYLNFRMLGADNEKGGLARYMFYYQPSAANLQAVEYWIDEDTSSAQRQQVTEGSVTFSFDISTLSTGSHTLNVQGITPSGAYASLQNFDFDVTENSTAPYARILNDTLTFYYDENKTDKDYTIETFQNPQECPWYQSAASIKGVTFTESFKNYTPTSTAFWFYGMEQLETLDLSNLTMTNVTNTSGMFTNCSALTTITVNDTWPAQNGAEGTVSPDGSTSSVTGSDMFNGCRSLKGGAGTEYDDSHVDYAYAHIDGGENNPGYFTASSTSDGWVNNGNFEGNDYSCFVYKLNGEETEIAVTAQDVVTDSEDATNHCLKVTTSPYPQNSWDCQFFVKFNKAIPKGETIHISLRAKASDAVNIAYEQQEEPFV
-31 YPTKEQKI
+31 YITTEGTLDLSTTWNTYQLEITSQSDSFKTLAFHLDGREKEKADFYFDDI
-39 TGFGAACCDGAI
+39 TVTVDGV
-51 KPYGDDTQPVSLLY
+51 Q
-65 GTESKIGLNI
+65 
-75 MRMEISPHFASQA
+75 
-88 DGWGDYDWNGSLPSA
+88 
-103 KIVKQRG
+103 
-110 GIVFGTPWSPP
+110 
-121 ADYKTNGS
+121 TNG
-129 ILGGK
+129 
-134 SDDQGNVEGK
+134 E
-144 LREDCYDKF
+144 
-153 FPWLNSFLE
+153 
-162 WMHNNGVDVDAVSI
+162 
-176 QNEPDWWVS
+176 
-185 YSGCLYDPEDQV
+185 
-197 NLVKNYAHML
+197 
-207 DRETYKGVRLISA
+207 
-220 EPLAFN
+220 
-226 PTYSNMLLRDSTTR
+226 
-240 KHIDIIAGH
+240 
-249 LYGDPPLNN
+249 
-258 MKSAATLAR
+258 
-267 QYDKEVWM
+267 
-275 TEHSVSDNIGNRLP
+275 
-289 NWHEQLLFAEEL
+289 
-301 NESMLAGCTAYIYW
+301 
-315 SMRAPWAFVGTGDS
+315 
-329 QYGTENKEN
+329 
-338 ELLPRAFVM
+338 
-347 SHFSKHLTGSTRLTT
+347 
-362 SEDMTSGSEAASEF
+362 
-376 SAYIKGDSL
+376 
-385 IVIAIDTTGVAKN
+385 
-398 IQITLP
+398 
-404 YKVKSGMRYLST
+404 
-416 SNESLYQKEAIA
+416 
-428 IAEPIDELTLDIPAG
+428 
-443 SLSTFIFQIGHE
+443 E
-455 PYAVLDGTTLTFY
+455 PYAVLSDNGSVVTDSEGTTLSGKTLTFY
-468 YDDQKEARGG
+468 YDDQKVVRGG
-478 MDVGPFTVPGD
+478 MEVKPFQIGTYNGVWGVNSG
-489 RRWESVAAS
+489 WSEHCKAI
-498 VTTVKFD
+498 TTVEFD
-505 ESMANCTSLTSTA
+505 ESFANCTTLTSTD
-518 YWFYGFQTLTTVTG
+518 YWFYSFSNLTTVRN
-532 IGNLKT
+532 IENLKT
-538 DNVTDMQYM
+538 PNVT
-547 FHDCNVLTSIDVT
+547 
-560 GFNTTNVTNMRGMF
+560 
-574 YKCQQLQSIDLSSF
+574 
-588 NTALVTDMSW
+588 
-598 MFYGC
+598 
-603 NALTKIYAGS
+603 
-613 EWTAEGVVTD
+613 
-623 EDNAMFM
+623 
-630 NCTKLVG
+630 
-637 GAGTT
+637 
-642 YDETHADHTYAHI
+642 
-655 DGGPNS
+655 
-661 QTPGYFTAKSTASNL
+661 
-676 EIFSVDKTVTYVP
+676 
-689 NQSITPTPSITM
+689 
-701 TPGNDAEWLTDLAI
+701 
-715 GLTNTTTGESDDPLQ
+715 
-730 FTASIYYPNST
+730 
-741 ETFSFLDALRGT
+741 
-753 LNPKDGDLTTNS
+753 
-765 ETGEVTNSGKVYNP
+765 
-779 SDKNLPKSG
+779 
-788 AYIIYEALQNG
+788 
-799 SLIIPIRVTA
+799 
-809 DKSLFVVTAD
+809 
-819 GSLVLDMQFKDAAGT
+819 
-834 TQVFKTDPLCSVSS
+834 
-848 EYISGFISLNVE
+848 
-860 AGQKY
+860 
-865 YVFCNASRPRIAGY
+865 
-879 IFSPDPITID
+879 
-889 PATMADVKSVL
+889 
-900 NTEPYAVLDGTTLYF
+900 
-915 YYDDQKSARGGMDIG
+915 GMD
-930 PFASSSD
+930 
-937 RGWDGYV
+937 
-944 ENIKSVEFDQSFSN
+944 
-958 CTSITSTALW
+958 C
-968 FVNCYQLETITNLN
+968 
-982 YLNTENVTSMK
+982 
-993 EMFSDCSGLTSLDVS
+993 MFWG
-1008 NFNTGKVTDMYHL
+1008 
-1021 FSNCQQV
+1021 
-1028 TSLDVKDFNTAN
+1028 
-1040 VTNMGHMFAGCSEL
+1040 
-1054 TSLDVRNFNT
+1054 
-1064 SNVTDMEQMFYNCSK
+1064 
-1079 VTNLDLSN
+1079 
-1087 FNTSN
+1087 
-1092 VTTMYQMFVNCSGL
+1092 
-1106 TRLDLGKFNTS
+1106 
-1117 NVTNMGE
+1117 
-1124 MFTGCSGLTYLNLSS
+1124 
-1139 FNTSQVTYMGGMFNN
+1139 

-1163 SNFNTSNVTNM
+1163 SGFKTDNVVDMYGMFYGCSGLTSLDLSGFNTSKLGYMNQM
-1174 FGLFLG
+1174 FLG
-1180 CKQLTTLDLSNFE
+1180 C
-1193 TTKTTDM
+1193 
-1200 SVMFASASQ
+1200 SA
-1209 LKTIYVGSGWN
+1209 LKTIYAGNKWSTEAVTDGDYAFGGCN
-1220 VSNVRLSDN
+1220 
-1229 MFLNCASLVG
+1229 SLVG
-1239 GAGTVFDENHVD
+1239 GAGTAYDDSRVSYA
-1251 HTYARID
+1251 YARID
-1258 GGTSAPGYFTE
+1258 GGESNPGYFT
-1269 KNAANPSTDEHNLYP
+1269 AA
-1284 AKNIVWDDIT
+1284 
-1294 WKNAHN
+1294 
-1300 SRDKDNNYMPFLM
+1300 
-1313 GSGLGY
+1313 
-1319 KTLLAES
+1319 
-1326 FYSEEQ
+1326 
-1332 GANITRPYYTY
+1332 
-1343 VDYEAGETGVPGYGL
+1343 AGTV
-1358 YYRFTPKTSGQ
+1358 
-1369 LRFNTWVNKGNRKT
+1369 
-1383 FVVKGSTGAA
+1383 
-1393 LEPYVDYTFDGYVNG
+1393 EPYVVLSDNNTVLTFYYDDQKFARGGVDVTSNNGKVGWYDQRGTIISVVFDESFANYTTLTSTDNWFLDCSSMTEIRGIEYLNTVNVTG
-1408 QNNITDGVSYP
+1408 MNSMFYDCIRLTNLDVSGFKTDNVTGMYHMFYNCSGLTSLDLSSFNTSKVETMNAMFQGCSALKTIYASSKWSTEAVTDGSWMFGGCTSLVGGAGSVYDENHAHYTYAHIDGGESNP
-1419 IYFTADEI
+1419 GYFT
-1427 KARHDESGTV
+1427 
-1437 NKYVVDKGNQIFW
+1437 
-1450 GWITLN
+1450 
-1456 VEAGESYY
+1456 
-1464 IYQQTSQLGFGG
+1464 
-1476 YDFIP
+1476 
-1481 TGGTAESYVSC
+1481 
-1492 IRSTT
+1492 
-1497 DDTFALSSEFAAVVD
+1497 
-1512 ENGKATNVT
+1512 
-1521 ERGSFV
+1521 
-1527 RFGTTNMDVEALG
+1527 
-1540 SSTPISVEADLDIQ
+1540 DINAPQ

-1573 KSARGGMDI
+1573 KAARGGMDI

-1771 VDNPGYLTELIRKPL
+1771 IDNPGYLTELIRKPL

-1835 DVSMY
+1835 DLSAY

-1929 KINSTATAGN
+1929 KINSTATAGT
-1939 ATFDDHLGVLTVEGD
+1939 ATFDRNLGVLTVDGD
-1954 LTMQQAVEQAGGR
+1954 LTMQQACEQAGGR

-1973 IRSIVWN
+1973 ITSLIWN

>member
-1 MKKGLLSL
+1 MKHTKIYHITARFLLAA
-9 ILVMFVITL
+9 ILL
-18 PTKLWAADVNIKV
+18 
-31 YPTKEQKI
+31 
-39 TGFGAACCDGAI
+39 
-51 KPYGDDTQPVSLLY
+51 
-65 GTESKIGLNI
+65 
-75 MRMEISPHFASQA
+75 
-88 DGWGDYDWNGSLPSA
+88 
-103 KIVKQRG
+103 
-110 GIVFGTPWSPP
+110 
-121 ADYKTNGS
+121 
-129 ILGGK
+129 
-134 SDDQGNVEGK
+134 
-144 LREDCYDKF
+144 
-153 FPWLNSFLE
+153 
-162 WMHNNGVDVDAVSI
+162 AVS
-176 QNEPDWWVS
+176 WTS
-185 YSGCLYDPEDQV
+185 
-197 NLVKNYAHML
+197 VKAA
-207 DRETYKGVRLISA
+207 ETV
-220 EPLAFN
+220 
-226 PTYSNMLLRDSTTR
+226 
-240 KHIDIIAGH
+240 
-249 LYGDPPLNN
+249 
-258 MKSAATLAR
+258 AA
-267 QYDKEVWM
+267 
-275 TEHSVSDNIGNRLP
+275 
-289 NWHEQLLFAEEL
+289 
-301 NESMLAGCTAYIYW
+301 
-315 SMRAPWAFVGTGDS
+315 
-329 QYGTENKEN
+329 
-338 ELLPRAFVM
+338 
-347 SHFSKHLTGSTRLTT
+347 
-362 SEDMTSGSEAASEF
+362 
-376 SAYIKGDSL
+376 
-385 IVIAIDTTGVAKN
+385 
-398 IQITLP
+398 
-404 YKVKSGMRYLST
+404 
-416 SNESLYQKEAIA
+416 
-428 IAEPIDELTLDIPAG
+428 
-443 SLSTFIFQIGHE
+443 
-455 PYAVLDGTTLTFY
+455 YAVLSDNNTVLTFY
-468 YDDQKEARGG
+468 YDDQINSRGG
-478 MDVGPFTVPGD
+478 MSVQDLGWLQMSSSVTSVQFD
-489 RRWESVAAS
+489 RTFASYSPESTSYWFSEMSQLQALDLSNLNMAS
-498 VTTVKFD
+498 VT
-505 ESMANCTSLTSTA
+505 N
-518 YWFYGFQTLTTVTG
+518 
-532 IGNLKT
+532 T
-538 DNVTDMQYM
+538 D
-547 FHDCNVLTSIDVT
+547 
-560 GFNTTNVTNMRGMF
+560 G
-574 YKCQQLQSIDLSSF
+574 
-588 NTALVTDMSW
+588 
-598 MFYGC
+598 
-603 NALTKIYAGS
+603 
-613 EWTAEGVVTD
+613 
-623 EDNAMFM
+623 MFM
-630 NCTKLVG
+630 NSSRLTTIIVNDTWPAAESAMTPDGSSGVSGADMFNGCRSLVG

-642 YDETHADHTYAHI
+642 YDAQHIDYSYAHI
-655 DGGPNS
+655 DGGENN
-661 QTPGYFTAKSTASNL
+661 PGYFTASST
-676 EIFSVDKTVTYVP
+676 
-689 NQSITPTPSITM
+689 
-701 TPGNDAEWLTDLAI
+701 
-715 GLTNTTTGESDDPLQ
+715 
-730 FTASIYYPNST
+730 
-741 ETFSFLDALRGT
+741 
-753 LNPKDGDLTTNS
+753 
-765 ETGEVTNSGKVYNP
+765 
-779 SDKNLPKSG
+779 
-788 AYIIYEALQNG
+788 
-799 SLIIPIRVTA
+799 
-809 DKSLFVVTAD
+809 
-819 GSLVLDMQFKDAAGT
+819 
-834 TQVFKTDPLCSVSS
+834 SS
-848 EYISGFISLNVE
+848 
-860 AGQKY
+860 A
-865 YVFCNASRPRIAGY
+865 
-879 IFSPDPITID
+879 
-889 PATMADVKSVL
+889 
-900 NTEPYAVLDGTTLYF
+900 EPYVVLDGTTLYF
-915 YYDDQKSARGGMDIG
+915 YYDDQKSSRGGMDINNSYISEG
-930 PFASSSD
+930 SVSPYGTATIAVFDASFAN
-937 RGWDGYV
+937 Y
-944 ENIKSVEFDQSFSN
+944 QP
-958 CTSITSTALW
+958 TSTAYW
-968 FVNCYQLETITNLN
+968 FQKCSSLISIGNIGNLK
-982 YLNTENVTSMK
+982 TDNVTSMRS
-993 EMFSDCSGLTSLDVS
+993 MFRG
-1008 NFNTGKVTDMYHL
+1008 
-1021 FSNCQQV
+1021 
-1028 TSLDVKDFNTAN
+1028 
-1040 VTNMGHMFAGCSEL
+1040 
-1054 TSLDVRNFNT
+1054 
-1064 SNVTDMEQMFYNCSK
+1064 
-1079 VTNLDLSN
+1079 
-1087 FNTSN
+1087 
-1092 VTTMYQMFVNCSGL
+1092 
-1106 TRLDLGKFNTS
+1106 
-1117 NVTNMGE
+1117 
-1124 MFTGCSGLTYLNLSS
+1124 
-1139 FNTSQVTYMGGMFNN
+1139 
-1154 CSSLTSLDV
+1154 CSSLTSLDMRGFKTFV
-1163 SNFNTSNVTNM
+1163 VTDMSGMFYDCSSLTDLDFWGFNTRSVTDIRYMFFGCSGLTSLGLSGFNTQNVSEMLSVFEGCASLTSLDLSSFNTQGVTNM
-1174 FGLFLG
+1174 TSMFRG
-1180 CKQLTTLDLSNFE
+1180 CSNLITIYVGSEWTIVDGIESTDMFSGCTKLVGGAGTSFDASHTDAAYAHIDGGTSNPGYFTDKNTSDGWVVNGNFEGNDYSCFVYKLNGEETEIAVTAQDVVTDSEDATNHCLKVTTSPYPQNSWDCQFFVKFNKAIPKGETIHISLRAKASDAVNIAYEQQEEPFVYITTEGTLDLS
-1193 TTKTTDM
+1193 TTWNTYQLEITSQSDSFKTLAFHLNGYEKEHVDFYFDDITITLDSKVEPYAVLTDNG
-1200 SVMFASASQ
+1200 SVVTDGEGTTLSGKTLTFYYDDQKAVRGGMEVKPFTLGTYNGVWSVNSGWSEHAAAITTVDFDESFANCTTLTSTDYWFYSFSNLTTVRNIENLKTPNVTTMECMFGYCSSLTSLDLSSLNTDNVTSLYGMLLECTSLKTLDLSGFNTSKVTNMNQ
-1209 LKTIYVGSGWN
+1209 LFYPCSSLKTIYVGSGWSTEAVTEGN
-1220 VSNVRLSDN
+1220 YIFNG
-1229 MFLNCASLVG
+1229 CTSLVG
-1239 GAGTVFDENHVD
+1239 GAGTRYDSNHVD
-1251 HTYARID
+1251 KTYARID

-1284 AKNIVWDDIT
+1284 AKNIVWGDIT

-1358 YYRFTPKTSGQ
+1358 YYKFTPKTSGQ

-1619 SLVSTGWWFYGCKNL
+1619 SLVSTGWWFYGCTNL
-1634 KSVSGWE
+1634 KSVSGWG
-1641 NLYPL
+1641 NLHSES
-1646 NIVDMWGTFEY
+1646 IVDMWGTFEY

-1667 GGPDFSNFY
+1667 GGPDFSNFK
-1676 SNSLKRTVAMFHGC
+1676 SPNLKRTVCMFHGC
-1690 TSMTSLDLSA
+1690 TSMTSLDLSS
-1700 LNTSNV
+1700 LNTANV
-1706 TENEGMFEGC
+1706 TENEAMFNGC

-1737 VDNMFSGCTSLVG
+1737 VDNMFLDCTSLVG
-1750 GAGTRYDANNIGT
+1750 GAGTRYDANNYGT

-1771 VDNPGYLTELIRKPL
+1771 ASNPGYLTELIRKTL
-1786 TAADYFEWTGM
+1786 TADDYFEWTGM

-1835 DVSMY
+1835 DVSAY

-1861 GGQWNEDESLSHM
+1861 GGQWNEDEALSHM
-1874 IESTQRGWS
+1874 IESTQSGWS

-1908 HLNAIKGDSWS
+1908 HLNGIKGDNWS

-1967 QPIAER
+1967 QSLAER

-2035 FWCPQEFFAD
+2035 FRCPQEFFAD

-2187 EARGG
+2187 EARDG

-2200 VNYREALPFQAF
+2200 VNYRETLPFQAF